1 VRVHRPRSAGP
12 ALPCLVSMHG
22 GGYVMGTHLGDDG
35 RFDAWCPRFGCVG
48 VSVGYRL
55 APETPFPGPLEDCYA
70 ALRWVHRRGLDI
82 GVDPARIG
90 VMGGSAGGGLAAGL
104 TLLVWVLLSADAYIA
119 VGNAILNGVIA
130 QAEWQTY
137 MRRG

>member
-1 VRVHRPRSAGP
+1 MTAHPSDLLAQADSDV
-12 ALPCLVSMHG
+12 L
-22 GGYVMGTHLGDDG
+22 D
-35 RFDAWCPRFGCVG
+35 
-48 VSVGYRL
+48 RL
-55 APETPFPGPLEDCYA
+55 IA
-70 ALRWVHRRGLDI
+70 I
-82 GVDPARIG
+82 GEF
-90 VMGGSAGGGLAAGL
+90 SLNAGGGLAAGL